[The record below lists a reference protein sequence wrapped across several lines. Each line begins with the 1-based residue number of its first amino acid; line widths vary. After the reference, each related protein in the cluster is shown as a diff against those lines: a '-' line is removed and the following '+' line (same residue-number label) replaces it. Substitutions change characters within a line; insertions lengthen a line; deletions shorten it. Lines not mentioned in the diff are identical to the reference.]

1 MEQGEYMGEI
11 GTKERKGRSDVI
23 ICNLNFD
30 VKKLEKQN
38 YICPNKPPVSIYLKR
53 IHSLM
58 CRRDPCTALFI
69 AVPFTTVRQW
79 MLNSRELDKG
89 DEIDTYNGEFATI
102 NENEAIALIE
112 KWIQVE
118 RIMLNELNEALKNK
132 YQGFS

>member
-1 MEQGEYMGEI
+1 
-11 GTKERKGRSDVI
+11 
-23 ICNLNFD
+23 
-30 VKKLEKQN
+30 
-38 YICPNKPPVSIYLKR
+38 
-53 IHSLM
+53 
-58 CRRDPCTALFI
+58 
-69 AVPFTTVRQW
+69 